1 MNTSGFLT
9 ELYVIEVLSE
19 SKVWASAKVAC
30 CSYTRMS
37 PGAESCRGTNWGRG
51 QVCILCSS
59 KDETPKGVSL
69 ELT

>member
-19 SKVWASAKVAC
+19 SKVWASVKVAWGF
-30 CSYTRMS
+30 YTKMS
-37 PGAESCRGTNWGRG
+37 PGAESCRRTNWGHG
-51 QVCILCSS
+51 QVCIFCSS